1 MADEGSVT
9 GWLHDLRGGDV
20 HAVERLWQ
28 RYYSILVDQAQ
39 RRMAGRT
46 RIHDGE
52 DVVVDVFA
60 SFYQGIEEGR
70 YPQLQDRNDLWAL
83 LLTIT
88 RNKAAKAVRYEH
100 QQCRGG
106 NRRRQTGPPDDADS
120 SVHDFLDRM
129 MDEKE
134 PTPDFALEA
143 AEECGRLFRLLSSDE
158 LCTVA
163 RMKMQGY
170 ENKEIAARL
179 DLSERSIERKL
190 QLIRLRWENE
200 LRAP

>member
-9 GWLHDLRGGDV
+9 GWLHALRSGDA

-39 RRMAGRT
+39 RRMSGRT

-70 YPQLQDRNDLWAL
+70 FPQLQDRNDLWAL

-88 RNKAAKAVRYEH
+88 RNKAAKAIRYEH

-106 NRRRQTGPPDDADS
+106 NRHQQTSAPDASDS
-120 SVHDFLDRM
+120 SVGEFLDRM

-143 AEECGRLFRLLSSDE
+143 AEECGRLFGLLSSDE
-158 LCTVA
+158 LCKIA
-163 RMKMQGY
+163 QMKMQGY
-170 ENKEIAARL
+170 ENKEIALHL
-179 DLSERSIERKL
+179 DLCERTIERKL
-190 QLIRLRWENE
+190 HLIRARWESE
-200 LRAP
+200 LRAE